1 MDYLRPMI
9 HAQTDQ
15 WPFPDAVY
23 MGALGDMIAAL
34 PQFDALMGRRVLT
47 ANGRAE
53 LEQQANIIERDFE
66 AWKAKLANR
75 RAELR
80 AIFDLP
86 EVSRKDLRSM
96 STLIDVLDNKLSV
109 DRIKVEQL
117 KKEFRAI
124 ARNTHHLSRAD
135 EEWAAGL
142 ARRVAK
148 VLQNWHNERVR
159 LYYEMI
165 ALRAEQDPEAR
176 GGPTFDSVDALLG
189 PEPDQAFALAA

>member
-1 MDYLRPMI
+1 
-9 HAQTDQ
+9 
-15 WPFPDAVY
+15 

-47 ANGRAE
+47 ANGCAE

-109 DRIKVEQL
+109 DRIKVEEF

-124 ARNTHHLSRAD
+124 VRNAHHLSRAD

-165 ALRAEQDPEAR
+165 ALRAEHDPEAR
-176 GGPTFDSVDALLG
+176 GGPTFDSVDALL
-189 PEPDQAFALAA
+189 EHLKAAAA